1 MKYERER
8 ERQREGG
15 GGNAFFN
22 YTGCIKRNMGCI
34 TENSRILYI
43 VTGMFYVHFATSVS
57 YT

>member
-8 ERQREGG
+8 ERG

-43 VTGMFYVHFATSVS
+43 VMFYVHFATSVS